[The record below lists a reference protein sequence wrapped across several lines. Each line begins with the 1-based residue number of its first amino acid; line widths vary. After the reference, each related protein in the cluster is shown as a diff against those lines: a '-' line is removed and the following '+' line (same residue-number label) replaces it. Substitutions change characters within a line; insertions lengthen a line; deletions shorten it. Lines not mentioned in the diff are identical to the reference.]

1 MGSMDLRGR
10 SWIIPG
16 ESSSYYPQTRL
27 YIEGLF
33 FLLTE
38 TDRNR
43 LEAIR
48 KQVAGRVRIVLHG
61 TNGFADEVTQRC
73 IAGGVSKINVNK
85 LVLEDYNSHLKSH
98 ASKLPQTQLI
108 DEGVRHVVRMQE
120 YQMDVCGSSGKA

>member
-1 MGSMDLRGR
+1 VFKLLLIYSIFL
-10 SWIIPG
+10 S
-16 ESSSYYPQTRL
+16 
-27 YIEGLF
+27 
-33 FLLTE
+33 LLTNPN
-38 TDRNR
+38 RNR

-85 LVLEDYNSHLKSH
+85 LVLEDYNLHLKAH
-98 ASKLPQTQLI
+98 ASKLPQTALI

-120 YQMDVCGSSGKA
+120 HQMDACGSTGKA